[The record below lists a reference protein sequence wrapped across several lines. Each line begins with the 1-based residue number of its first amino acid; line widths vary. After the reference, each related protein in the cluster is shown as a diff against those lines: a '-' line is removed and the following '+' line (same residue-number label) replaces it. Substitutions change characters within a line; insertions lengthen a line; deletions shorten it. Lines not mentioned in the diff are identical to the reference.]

1 MSDVDAEAA
10 RHRADA
16 RAWAAS
22 GEASVAELGQRLTS
36 AVSAAVF
43 LRAPDPAA
51 VIALLLLQGP
61 TAEASEQGYANS
73 VAGQLGRAGVT
84 PEVTGKVSHWKR
96 AHRGVQLVSMARR
109 VAGFLLGG
117 VESEEKALTTQLF
130 ANALLLRVR
139 EPLRLVELLM
149 QQGAGPES
157 AHGVKTRTEQ
167 QAHLDGLGVEE
178 YNEHTQLPQ
187 AVKRAFAAAQ
197 LNELPLPSRPLFRLA
212 YALKDASW
220 DHRSDVALLMAVVL
234 GRGEV
239 DRWLHV
245 GAMLG
250 RGARA
255 CRARW
260 FERWWS
266 AEIVASLQYPSL
278 EISLRPQRFLGKPR
292 GQPGEQGEEGEEGG
306 GGDAA
311 LKAKLKLR
319 VSACEAAQAKR
330 TLLQK
335 IDLEEDSLREG
346 RDTSED
352 EEFVRQLQARF
363 EKETRL
369 RKQGWNAAKF
379 EAAYSSVQPAN
390 ILWYGTVWYGT
401 GRAAYYNVALA
412 ALITKHWTPAGE
424 LKPPAKGSQDGN
436 DRPFAADWHLLPQEA
451 QLRNPGGL
459 GRYPPGVAAAAR
471 PPAMPVDAA
480 GRFVASGPTGVD
492 AWGGAKVMDFGRG
505 RRVLLSQAEFYRNQD
520 GMVECRMADEEEEEA
535 CCDGYE
541 SEEEEEGAEEAET
554 RRQEEVKWRAK
565 CEEEAETRRQEKD
578 KTRVAREDAWR
589 VAREDA
595 WDASPPTS
603 AAWLCCP
610 RFYTVYG
617 CQPPEEDEYEYWE
630 DWTPPRRLE
639 EAEEDEAAWCTV
651 IERDEATPAQ
661 MQRWEARRRKWGE
674 RGEMPLA
681 DRERKAQHFAQRST
695 LSTLDEDE
703 DENASE
709 VFDRIR
715 VRARDRKGWTGKGAG
730 PAGGPPR
737 AFFDEWV
744 REFTAYDVAHQ
755 QADRVRDDAVKEAF
769 AALAESK
776 GWVIWPN
783 PEGHWPVPTG
793 CHDGNWH
800 PLREEHQRQLL
811 AGESSAEGRTLP
823 LSLRAKKVKDAL
835 KALKLE
841 VGARV
846 TSLIRKGK
854 VEPYEVG
861 TVAGVAAHSNELVIV
876 EFEGK
881 GRVELLGSQIH
892 APPPPCDQDIAAKE
906 NAVTVARVA
915 AEEKGGLADADTK
928 EVNALKMEV
937 ASYLRKKNAA
947 KEEEDFD
954 EAKAAQTQ
962 LRRMEAALKAREAA
976 DDLAASRETREKVEA
991 LGGKAQQLEK
1001 ERIGREQRAAAQRG
1015 GNALLIDM
1023 FKAADTLG
1031 VRARGSNRRS
1041 FTP

>member
-1 MSDVDAEAA
+1 M
-10 RHRADA
+10 
-16 RAWAAS
+16 
-22 GEASVAELGQRLTS
+22 
-36 AVSAAVF
+36 
-43 LRAPDPAA
+43 
-51 VIALLLLQGP
+51 
-61 TAEASEQGYANS
+61 
-73 VAGQLGRAGVT
+73 
-84 PEVTGKVSHWKR
+84 
-96 AHRGVQLVSMARR
+96 
-109 VAGFLLGG
+109 
-117 VESEEKALTTQLF
+117 
-130 ANALLLRVR
+130 
-139 EPLRLVELLM
+139 
-149 QQGAGPES
+149 
-157 AHGVKTRTEQ
+157 
-167 QAHLDGLGVEE
+167 
-178 YNEHTQLPQ
+178 
-187 AVKRAFAAAQ
+187 
-197 LNELPLPSRPLFRLA
+197 
-212 YALKDASW
+212 
-220 DHRSDVALLMAVVL
+220 
-234 GRGEV
+234 
-239 DRWLHV
+239 
-245 GAMLG
+245 
-250 RGARA
+250 
-255 CRARW
+255 
-260 FERWWS
+260 
-266 AEIVASLQYPSL
+266 
-278 EISLRPQRFLGKPR
+278 
-292 GQPGEQGEEGEEGG
+292 
-306 GGDAA
+306 
-311 LKAKLKLR
+311 
-319 VSACEAAQAKR
+319 
-330 TLLQK
+330 
-335 IDLEEDSLREG
+335 
-346 RDTSED
+346 
-352 EEFVRQLQARF
+352 
-363 EKETRL
+363 
-369 RKQGWNAAKF
+369 
-379 EAAYSSVQPAN
+379 
-390 ILWYGTVWYGT
+390 
-401 GRAAYYNVALA
+401 
-412 ALITKHWTPAGE
+412 
-424 LKPPAKGSQDGN
+424 
-436 DRPFAADWHLLPQEA
+436 
-451 QLRNPGGL
+451 
-459 GRYPPGVAAAAR
+459 
-471 PPAMPVDAA
+471 
-480 GRFVASGPTGVD
+480 
-492 AWGGAKVMDFGRG
+492 
-505 RRVLLSQAEFYRNQD
+505 
-520 GMVECRMADEEEEEA
+520 
-535 CCDGYE
+535 
-541 SEEEEEGAEEAET
+541 
-554 RRQEEVKWRAK
+554 
-565 CEEEAETRRQEKD
+565 
-578 KTRVAREDAWR
+578 
-589 VAREDA
+589 
-595 WDASPPTS
+595 
-603 AAWLCCP
+603 
-610 RFYTVYG
+610 
-617 CQPPEEDEYEYWE
+617 
-630 DWTPPRRLE
+630 E

-709 VFDRIR
+709 VSDRIR

-835 KALKLE
+835 KTLKLE
-841 VGARV
+841 VGERV

-861 TVAGVAAHSNELVIV
+861 TVAGIAAHSNELVIV

-991 LGGKAQQLEK
+991 LGRKAQQLEK